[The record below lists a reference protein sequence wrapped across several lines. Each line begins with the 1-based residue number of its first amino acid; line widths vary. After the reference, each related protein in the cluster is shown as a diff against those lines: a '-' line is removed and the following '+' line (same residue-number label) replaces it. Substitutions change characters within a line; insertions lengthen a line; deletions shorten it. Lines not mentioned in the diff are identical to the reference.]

1 VTGRDLLHQDI
12 RSQGV
17 PHEAA
22 SPLEQLNAVLVTAA
36 QIERAWT
43 GPGDDAATGM
53 TPQQAEAVRARAT
66 ALSAWIAAH
75 DPQVQSNREALLSAA
90 AHFSL
95 SEGQDGYGFEP
106 SGFQEM
112 ILFIEEL
119 PW

>member
-1 VTGRDLLHQDI
+1 MLHHDI

-43 GPGDDAATGM
+43 GPGDDAATDI
-53 TPQQAEAVRARAT
+53 TSRQAKAVRARVT

-75 DPQVQSNREALLSAA
+75 DPHVQSNREALLSAA

-95 SEGQDGYGFEP
+95 SDGEDGYSFEP